1 MNIPAKDGTKRK
13 LTIQHRIGSDGGAFT
28 LEELMVKTGLEKEL
42 LAAGM
47 KIEKK
52 IHDRKDFEKFFNIFH
67 KDYTTRLRA
76 WTRMYRAYLV
86 GFYEPQGIRPIMNF
100 VPLTD
105 PKKPVLF
112 IPGFFDTNTLTPV
125 LGDLDDI
132 TLALEV
138 KNAHLKSA
146 VDEYRENQKIAKQAM
161 NLPHVNKD
169 LQQRLTQV
177 ASGTIDRTLLLERF
191 SEGGESGAAAKKA

>member
-1 MNIPAKDGTKRK
+1 
-13 LTIQHRIGSDGGAFT
+13 
-28 LEELMVKTGLEKEL
+28 MVKTGLEKEL
-42 LAAGM
+42 LATGV
-47 KIEKK
+47 KLEKK
-52 IHDRKDFEKFFNIFH
+52 FHDRKTFEKFFNISH
-67 KDYTTRLRA
+67 KDYVTRLRA
-76 WTRMYRAYLV
+76 WTRMYRKYLV

-100 VPLTD
+100 VPLSD

-112 IPGFFDTNTLTPV
+112 IPGFFDTNSLTPV
-125 LGDLDDI
+125 LGELDDI

-169 LQQRLTQV
+169 LQHRLTQV
-177 ASGTIDRTLLLERF
+177 ASGTIDRALLLERF
-191 SEGGESGAAAKKA
+191 TEGEEPGAAVKKA